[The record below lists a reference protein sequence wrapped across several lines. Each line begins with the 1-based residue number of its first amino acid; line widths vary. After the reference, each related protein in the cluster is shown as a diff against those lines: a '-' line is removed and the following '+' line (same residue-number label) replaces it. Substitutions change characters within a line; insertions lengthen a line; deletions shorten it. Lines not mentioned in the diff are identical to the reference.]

1 MADTSSLLQGS
12 ALPSTVT
19 TTQTQAVAPEFYT
32 NYLQDIANLGQNAV
46 TQGGVAGLSPLQQQA
61 YQMAPTASFAGT
73 DTAGTGA
80 NLLTSAGT
88 TTAPSVVNQYMNPYT
103 KNVVDEMT
111 RQSNLNVQR
120 NILPALKAMGV
131 STGGLGS
138 TRMANVSGQTLA
150 DIQSALTGQQYGA
163 LSQGYKDAL
172 SAAQTD
178 LSRELQAGTGLGN
191 LASTQSNIGINALKN
206 LSEMGAQEQAQGQKL
221 LDYPMTQAQTFAKLL
236 QGYTIPTGTTQQV
249 TAPGQQ
255 GQYTN
260 APLAQIAGLLTA
272 LGAFGQGTGGTG
284 TTLDSLSTS
293 IMDYI
298 NSLGTTTN
306 TNIGSKRG
314 GYIRKADG
322 GSIRGGL
329 QNIVQGSNSNIPV
342 NTNPI
347 NARVPQIGMNP
358 PALNIQSLD
367 YQNNPDSLNL
377 SDSTMTGAL
386 PNTSLMV
393 G

>member
-1 MADTSSLLQGS
+1 MEFEMIEQETAGKTIIKVIGVGGAGGNAVQHMIRRNVNGVEFICMNTDAGALQRSQANLNLQLGDTGLGAGAKPEVGAAAAEQARSRIADTLQG
-12 ALPSTVT
+12 AHMVFIT
-19 TTQTQAVAPEFYT
+19 A
-32 NYLQDIANLGQNAV
+32 GM
-46 TQGGVAGLSPLQQQA
+46 GG
-61 YQMAPTASFAGT
+61 GT
-73 DTAGTGA
+73 GTGA
-80 NLLTSAGT
+80 APVVAQVAKEMGILTVGVISKPFDFEG
-88 TTAPSVVNQYMNPYT
+88 V
-103 KNVVDEMT
+103 K
-111 RQSNLNVQR
+111 R
-120 NILPALKAMGV
+120 LKVA
-131 STGGLGS
+131 
-138 TRMANVSGQTLA
+138 
-150 DIQSALTGQQYGA
+150 
-163 LSQGYKDAL
+163 
-172 SAAQTD
+172 
-178 LSRELQAGTGLGN
+178 
-191 LASTQSNIGINALKN
+191 
-206 LSEMGAQEQAQGQKL
+206 EMGAQEQAQGQKL

-255 GQYTN
+255 GQCTN

-272 LGAFGQGTGGTG
+272 SGAFGQGTSGISSG
-284 TTLDSLSTS
+284 LDDLWTS
-293 IMDYI
+293 ISDYLKNI
-298 NSLGTTTN
+298 NLSGTN
-306 TNIGSKRG
+306 TGVKRG

-367 YQNNPDSLNL
+367 YQNDDNSLNL